1 MNHRSH
7 NVQVFCKFICS
18 FGTFFK
24 KERHNTFFR
33 YFSCQSFTKSKSQ
46 VTLILGLSTGSGN
59 CYKFTEDY
67 SHLTEQMA
75 QVVARPQDFERRQ
88 REAR

>member
-1 MNHRSH
+1 MEGELNR
-7 NVQVFCKFICS
+7 VIGDLAKP
-18 FGTFFK
+18 
-24 KERHNTFFR
+24 
-33 YFSCQSFTKSKSQ
+33 
-46 VTLILGLSTGSGN
+46 LGAITN
-59 CYKFTEDY
+59 KFTEDY